1 MKILIKNTMILTM
14 DENESI
20 INKGYVLINNNI
32 IEQVSSGDFLGD
44 TSDFTIIEGKGY
56 CVMPGL
62 INCHTHAAM
71 TLLRGYGEGLP
82 LMRWLNEKIWPMEAK
97 FKEKHIKLGTELAVI
112 EMLRSGTTAFNDM
125 YFLQNTVKEVV
136 EESGI
141 RAVLGIPLIGDKWEG
156 QLKDACNLADT
167 VINEKNDLID
177 TMFSPHSPYMLT
189 EEALTEISSEAKRYN
204 KGIHIHISETQDEN
218 NIISNKYNMTPCE
231 FLEKCGVFQ
240 NKTVAAHCVHLN
252 KNDLDILSNYKVSPV
267 YNPQSNMKLA
277 SGVARAGEMIEMG
290 INLCLGTDGT
300 SSNNNL
306 NMFEEMETGAMLQKL
321 YYRDTTKFSGKTM
334 IKVSTINGA
343 KALNIK
349 NLGSIKKGFKA
360 DMILIN
366 LNKPNMMPLYDIY
379 SNVVFSANGS
389 EVEYVIIGGRI
400 IMEKGNFVKI
410 DEEKIKYECNKL
422 CSTII

>member
-20 INKGYVLINNNI
+20 INRGYVLINNNI
-32 IEQVSSGDFLGD
+32 IEQVSSGDFQGEI
-44 TSDFTIIEGKGY
+44 SDFTIIDGKDY

-97 FKEKHIKLGTELAVI
+97 FKEEHIKLGTELAVI
-112 EMLRSGTTAFNDM
+112 EMLRSGTTTFNDM
-125 YFLQNTVKEVV
+125 YFSQNIVKEVV

-177 TMFSPHSPYMLT
+177 TMFSPHSPYTLT

-321 YYRDTTKFSGKTM
+321 YYKDATKFSGKTM

-343 KALNIK
+343 RALNIK
-349 NLGSIKKGFKA
+349 NLGSIKKGYKA

-366 LNKPNMMPLYDIY
+366 LNKPNMIPLYDIY

-389 EVEYVIIGGRI
+389 EVEYVIISGRI
-400 IMEKGNFVKI
+400 IMKKGNFVKI
-410 DEEKIKYECNKL
+410 DEEKIKYDCNKL